1 MCSGGPVGR
10 VRGRPS
16 ANVLGMP
23 PTPRQRILPI
33 EQLNTE
39 WRTLGRSASAV
50 YALHHLA
57 EHDAD
62 LAALV
67 HGPGSGSP
75 GSPPACPTPCDLID
89 HMRQAAGSRGRE
101 EAAALI
107 RLMLRQSPLDPLIVR
122 CLIQAL
128 LPGLLTIAARLR
140 WGQGG
145 DWDDGSEFFSET
157 LSTTWMVVSD
167 WAGQDRPYAVLD
179 LLSAIRCRM
188 RRRLFRARDL
198 RQQQLPLT
206 SGVAEPRAR
215 NYGNRPRGPGAHPHR
230 TSPGRDASRR
240 CRSALRPSCPGL
252 FHRRAGPLH
261 RTGPPIAL
269 RTPRSGPASALRV
282 TAEFLPCPLAPK
294 VTPWPGTME
303 GATRWAGRRL
313 AASGRTGGPSWQCR
327 SPFSP
332 WSRPRRAARRPPAAE
347 RRRPTSRRCTT
358 RPDRPRPSATATTTT
373 TDPGP
378 GPSTVTPPTSPP
390 PPTTTSTEGARVVGD
405 QSSTPHHD
413 SRRPPTTTTTSHRPR
428 LERRRRRPP
437 GRAHRD
443 VGRSATARRRV
454 GHLPVHR
461 RRVHAGLGQLDVVR
475 PPLAH
480 RDMPGGHAGR
490 GRVLAFVSVVIPD
503 ADGPM

>member
-1 MCSGGPVGR
+1 MQCAPVGPWGGFGG
-10 VRGRPS
+10 GRS

-39 WRTLGRSASAV
+39 WRTLGRSTRAV

-57 EHDAD
+57 EHDAG

-89 HMRQAAGSRGRE
+89 HMRQATGSRGRE

-107 RLMLRQSPLDPLIVR
+107 RLMLRESPLDPLIVR

-206 SGVAEPRAR
+206 SGVAEPGREIPETDLEVLAR
-215 NYGNRPRGPGAHPHR
+215 TLIDLRREGMPAEDVEVLYAHHVLGFSIAELALF
-230 TSPGRDASRR
+230 TGRDRR
-240 CRSALRPSCPGL
+240 SLYA
-252 FHRRAGPLH
+252 RRD
-261 RTGPPIAL
+261 R
-269 RTPRSGPASALRV
+269 
-282 TAEFLPCPLAPK
+282 
-294 VTPWPGTME
+294 
-303 GATRWAGRRL
+303 GRR
-313 AASGRTGGPSWQCR
+313 
-327 SPFSP
+327 
-332 WSRPRRAARRPPAAE
+332 
-347 RRRPTSRRCTT
+347 
-358 RPDRPRPSATATTTT
+358 
-373 TDPGP
+373 
-378 GPSTVTPPTSPP
+378 
-390 PPTTTSTEGARVVGD
+390 
-405 QSSTPHHD
+405 
-413 SRRPPTTTTTSHRPR
+413 R
-428 LERRRRRPP
+428 LC
-437 GRAHRD
+437 A
-443 VGRSATARRRV
+443 
-454 GHLPVHR
+454 
-461 RRVHAGLGQLDVVR
+461 
-475 PPLAH
+475 
-480 RDMPGGHAGR
+480 
-490 GRVLAFVSVVIPD
+490 
-503 ADGPM
+503 